1 MKIKNLLPV
10 LILATTFFMTGCKE
24 KDSDV
29 KTRVEE
35 KLQANQET
43 AGTMVTINDG
53 VATLTGQVST
63 DNGKMES
70 ENITKGTKGVK
81 SVVNNL
87 TVTPPVVTAPVTVT
101 ADDPLAMSLRDAT
114 KDHPTVN
121 ASVMNGTVTLTGTIS
136 KADNMI
142 LMKKISALNPG
153 KINNQLII
161 K

>member
-1 MKIKNLLPV
+1 MKLKQLLPV
-10 LILATTFFMTGCKE
+10 IILAATVSFTGCKE
-24 KDSDV
+24 KDSTI

-53 VATLTGQVST
+53 VATLSGQVNT
-63 DNGKMES
+63 ENGKMES
-70 ENITKGTKGVK
+70 ESITKGTKGVK

-87 TVTPPVVTAPVTVT
+87 TITPPPAPVTVT
-101 ADDPLAMSLRDAT
+101 PDDPLSIALRDAT

-121 ASVMNGTVTLTGTIS
+121 ASVVNGTVTLTGTIS
-136 KADNMI
+136 KADNLI

-153 KINNQLII
+153 KIDNQLTVN
-161 K
+161 